1 MVLFGGCF
9 EYSPPSK
16 FNLCPKNGG
25 SCFDPF
31 FSFLD
36 PFFWGSF
43 VFSWEGGKGRIIL
56 VTAIINHLNNIL
68 YYIYTYTY
76 MSLNVE
82 DLLKALDNENNT
94 GVAGLTTTKIKKEKN
109 DILQKLQL
117 SGKELKDLHAR
128 LKDYRYINELND
140 IQMGRYIRWIPLNT
154 ETAEIKLTKGA
165 FIVNTFL
172 NEDGACLLCHNT
184 YRRPIV
190 VKFDKVLIFQKL
202 SEQEQIL
209 ISAIDFLDKK

>member
-1 MVLFGGCF
+1 
-9 EYSPPSK
+9 
-16 FNLCPKNGG
+16 
-25 SCFDPF
+25 
-31 FSFLD
+31 
-36 PFFWGSF
+36 
-43 VFSWEGGKGRIIL
+43 
-56 VTAIINHLNNIL
+56 
-68 YYIYTYTY
+68 

-94 GVAGLTTTKIKKEKN
+94 GVAGLTTSKIKKEKN

-117 SGKELKDLHAR
+117 SGQELKDLHAR

-140 IQMGRYIRWIPLNT
+140 IQMGRYIRY
-154 ETAEIKLTKGA
+154 
-165 FIVNTFL
+165 
-172 NEDGACLLCHNT
+172 T

>member
-1 MVLFGGCF
+1 MLLFKHF
-9 EYSPPSK
+9 I
-16 FNLCPKNGG
+16 
-25 SCFDPF
+25 
-31 FSFLD
+31 
-36 PFFWGSF
+36 
-43 VFSWEGGKGRIIL
+43 V
-56 VTAIINHLNNIL
+56 V
-68 YYIYTYTY
+68 IYTPRVATIAS

-94 GVAGLTTTKIKKEKN
+94 GVAGLTTSKIKKEKN

-117 SGKELKDLHAR
+117 SGQVLKDLHAR
-128 LKDYRYINELND
+128 LKEYRYINELND
-140 IQMGRYIRWIPLNT
+140 LQLGRYIRWIPLNT

-165 FIVNTFL
+165 FTVNTFL
-172 NEDGACLLCHNT
+172 NEDGVCIVCNNS

>member
-43 VFSWEGGKGRIIL
+43 VFYREGRIIL
-56 VTAIINHLNNIL
+56 VTVINNLNIIL
-68 YYIYTYTY
+68 YYIYTYTA

-94 GVAGLTTTKIKKEKN
+94 GIAGLTTTKIKKEKN

-117 SGKELKDLHAR
+117 SGKELKDLHTR

-165 FIVNTFL
+165 FMVNTFL
-172 NEDGACLLCHNT
+172 NEDGACLLCRNT